1 MRFVTLVCNFC
12 QQALLLLLYIVTTSI
27 CQKRN
32 STAAED
38 DDDDDDEAFMGTV
51 EKQPLLRDDQN
62 IRQYTANQQ
71 QPQHYALVDN
81 SQGKLAGD
89 I

>member
-1 MRFVTLVCNFC
+1 
-12 QQALLLLLYIVTTSI
+12 
-27 CQKRN
+27 
-32 STAAED
+32 
-38 DDDDDDEAFMGTV
+38 MGTV

-62 IRQYTANQQ
+62 VRQYTSNEQ

-81 SQGKLAGD
+81 TQVKLAGD